1 MTLLIIHPNIT
12 IRNLALIE
20 KVNQLIGTQYSQ
32 ISQLYK
38 NPDIHIL
45 EQPEHV
51 SLKIDMVKQ
60 LQKEMYYKPFEFSKQ
75 IAIIF
80 HSQNLTIEAQ
90 NALLKTLEE
99 QSEET
104 VFILLVNNDKNLLP
118 TIVSR
123 SLKVYPE
130 LADHPMADED
140 LERIEKDGKDED
152 LNEKDQEVKK
162 VLDVPELI
170 EMPISKQFLLIEQIV
185 DQEKNF
191 PGEIKRLLFELTSFF
206 KRELGDAIQESNMLE
221 LQQTRDILFKLEEAR
236 IRLDANVN
244 KKLLL
249 ENLLMQIAHINGKI

>member
-1 MTLLIIHPNIT
+1 MTLLIIHPNISV
-12 IRNLALIE
+12 RNLTLIE

-60 LQKEMYYKPFEFSKQ
+60 LQKEMYFKPFEFSKQ

-80 HSQNLTIEAQ
+80 HSQNLTVEGQ

-123 SLKVYPE
+123 CLKVYPD
-130 LADHPMADED
+130 LADHQLSDEN
-140 LERIEKDGKDED
+140 LEQIENDANEENS
-152 LNEKDQEVKK
+152 NEKELETKK

-170 EMPISKQFLLIEQIV
+170 EMPISKQFQVIEQIV
-185 DQEKNF
+185 EQEKKF

-206 KRELGDAIQESNMLE
+206 KRDLGNAIQESDMPKLSH
-221 LQQTRDILFKLEEAR
+221 TRDILLKLEEAR
-236 IRLDANVN
+236 TRLDANVN

-249 ENLLMQIAHINGKI
+249 ENLLMQIAHINGKM